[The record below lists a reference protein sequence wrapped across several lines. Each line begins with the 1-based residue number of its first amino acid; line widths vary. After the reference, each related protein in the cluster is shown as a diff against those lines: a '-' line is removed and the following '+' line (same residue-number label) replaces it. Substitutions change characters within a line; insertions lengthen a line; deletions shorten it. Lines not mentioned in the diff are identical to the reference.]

1 MSRKY
6 VPATILAATRAHCIG
21 LTETG
26 CKNNYE

>member
-6 VPATILAATRAHCIG
+6 VPAILAATRAHCIG